1 MEEKNPETKK
11 REKGRLCGALA
22 EGILELLVE
31 LVFMVVAVL
40 FGFLILSVY
49 PKEKLANVDGEFVM
63 VIGMIGLMVPV
74 GLIILACYLI
84 KKKRGRKMVN
94 SVYKALKGK
103 YDLKTVTLT
112 RKLHE
117 EYTDVYV
124 LKGKSENGSFEL
136 YRDGF
141 DLVFAPE
148 GAGRLI
154 LASVDEAIAK
164 IEGFMEV

>member
-11 REKGRLCGALA
+11 REKGRLRGALA
-22 EGILELLVE
+22 EGVLELLVE
-31 LVFMVVAVL
+31 LVFMVAAVL

-94 SVYKALKGK
+94 SVYKALKNK
-103 YDLKTVTLT
+103 YSLKTVTLT

-117 EYTDVYV
+117 EYTDVYI
-124 LKGKSENGSFEL
+124 LKGESQKGKFEL
-136 YRDGF
+136 YRDGL

-148 GAGRLI
+148 GAGRLM

-164 IEGFMEV
+164 IEEFM